1 VADALLENLQAE
13 FESRRSLISQ
23 ITNTAAEQGRG
34 LSDQDRQTVEQ
45 AKERMASLSKD
56 IELLSDQIELSE
68 ASQRALQQANRS
80 ESDPSAYESVG
91 ALIRDRLDAAVDTGA
106 RDRYLKTLRR
116 AAQHMGTT
124 AANTVPTA
132 GGMPGLI
139 VTPNR
144 GPVIDLSP
152 KGRPLLAALG
162 VTPST
167 DPLSF
172 RRPKLVD
179 SNFTSGVG
187 VQAKEK
193 AELAS
198 GKFDIDADTVNLS
211 TIGGYLN
218 ISAQLQALP
227 IGALDISYAQLRRRV
242 ENATEAAAVTSM
254 LTGANDDITL
264 ATRRPRPVPRR
275 RVRRVGRRVRR
286 HRRAGDVH
294 RDGTG
299 GLGAHRVDG
308 RRRRPAVLPDPGRDE
323 RRGHRVRGR
332 VRRLVDRRAA
342 ADRHPRPV
350 RRERRQ
356 LRGRQQPRAGGLRVP
371 VPAVPGAGAVGPRHA
386 DRRRGVVRH
395 VPARRRCRCRPRSGA
410 GRWRAACQRRQEGLT
425 G

>member
-1 VADALLENLQAE
+1 MADALLENLQAE

-80 ESDPSAYESVG
+80 ESDPSAYESAG

-124 AANTVPTA
+124 SGNTVPTA

-162 VTPST
+162 VTAST

-198 GKFDIDADTVNLS
+198 GAFNIDADTVNLS

-227 IGALDISYAQLRRRV
+227 IGALDISYNQLRRRV
-242 ENATEAAAVTSM
+242 ENATEVAAVTSL

-264 ATRRPRPVPRR
+264 AAGATPASFLAAVYDASAAVYAATGELATFIAMGPEGWARLGSMVDGDDRPYFPTLGAANAAGTASASSFGGSSIAGLQPIVTHGLSGANAGSFVVGNSLALEAYEYRFPLFQSNEPSVLGTQIAVAVAFGSYRPV
-275 RVRRVGRRVRR
+275 
-286 HRRAGDVH
+286 AG
-294 RDGTG
+294 
-299 GLGAHRVDG
+299 A
-308 RRRRPAVLPDPGRDE
+308 AVLLAPAPSGAA
-323 RRGHRVRGR
+323 
-332 VRRLVDRRAA
+332 RAA
-342 ADRHPRPV
+342 A
-350 RRERRQ
+350 
-356 LRGRQQPRAGGLRVP
+356 
-371 VPAVPGAGAVGPRHA
+371 PAKK
-386 DRRRGVVRH
+386 D
-395 VPARRRCRCRPRSGA
+395 
-410 GRWRAACQRRQEGLT
+410 
-425 G
+425 